1 MVAEQCIGWRTRSPA
16 TKGLGSALLLQG
28 FSFFGWASSEHGGRN
43 IKRNVLEKL
52 MEYEEDGPVKDLD
65 LTLPGRDA
73 LGLIL

>member
-1 MVAEQCIGWRTRSPA
+1 MYWVENQITGHKRTGICTAAPRV
-16 TKGLGSALLLQG
+16 LL
-28 FSFFGWASSEHGGRN
+28 FGWASSERGGRN